1 MQQWS
6 RTLPLLRSCLL
17 ATLFVV
23 VYVYPT
29 YLPLTPISRIS
40 TSLRATLAHVEKTLG
55 AVQAAH
61 VAHVALLRDEGMRG
75 RAEEYWQAMPRSTQ
89 QSAGEREY
97 RTQAAEAAR
106 AAWREVEL
114 LRMGE
119 EQ

>member
-1 MQQWS
+1 LHKWS

-23 VYVYPT
+23 VYIYPT
-29 YLPLTPISRIS
+29 HLPLTPISRIS
-40 TSLRATLAHVEKTLG
+40 TSLRATLSHVESTLS

-75 RAEEYWQAMPRSTQ
+75 RAEEYWQAMPRTQ
-89 QSAGEREY
+89 QSEGEREY